1 MDLNDVARIFEQSTQ
16 SAFRLETLP
25 QYLVPQEEDALAAWR
40 AGDRRLDTPA
50 DSPWLARIKASTD
63 RGYRWYRVHVLDYPL
78 SEYSEFEL
86 FGYQANEAAGEQV
99 FVADRSDSPELEQ
112 LREDFWVIDDTT
124 VIRMIYDNEGRFL
137 RPEFPD
143 ETAPY
148 LEMRSI
154 ALRHSDPLSDFLARR
169 EPRLIA

>member
-1 MDLNDVARIFEQSTQ
+1 MDLSDVARIFEQSTE

-40 AGDRRLDTPA
+40 AGDRQLDTPA
-50 DSPWLARIKASTD
+50 DSPWLARVKATTD
-63 RGYRWYRVHVLDYPL
+63 QGYRWSRVHVLDYPL

-86 FGYQANEAAGEQV
+86 FGYQANQAAGEEV
-99 FVADRSDSPELEQ
+99 FVADRSSSPELED
-112 LREDFWVIDDTT
+112 LREDFWVVDDVT
-124 VIRMIYDNEGRFL
+124 VIRMVYDAEGRFV
-137 RPEFPD
+137 RPELPD
-143 ETAPY
+143 DTTPY